1 MTYIRTGSCVRMCR
15 LMRTYVQTD
24 TYIRAD
30 RCLRAHLK
38 INSRYRM
45 MQKDLDVFQ
54 KARYLFLK
62 PRYLFQK
69 ARHLFVGAD
78 YISPSQIRLFLL
90 FRSSFHLNRNTRT
103 INRLRMTGHPLILL
117 SAAFIKSLQNLPSAF
132 VFLILVEEVLRMKG
146 G

>member
-1 MTYIRTGSCVRMCR
+1 
-15 LMRTYVQTD
+15 
-24 TYIRAD
+24 
-30 RCLRAHLK
+30 
-38 INSRYRM
+38 M

-90 FRSSFHLNRNTRT
+90 FPS
-103 INRLRMTGHPLILL
+103 
-117 SAAFIKSLQNLPSAF
+117 KSAF
-132 VFLILVEEVLRMKG
+132 SLCFPDFGGRSFTNERRLKG
-146 G
+146 W